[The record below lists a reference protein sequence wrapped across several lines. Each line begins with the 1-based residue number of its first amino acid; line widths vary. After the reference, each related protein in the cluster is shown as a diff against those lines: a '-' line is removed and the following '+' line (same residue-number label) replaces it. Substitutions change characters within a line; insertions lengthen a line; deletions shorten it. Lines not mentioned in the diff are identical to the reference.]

1 MKFSSVFLLILTLT
15 LSSCSISNVNKSDN
29 KSGSMSNYSIA
40 DVVTSATMNR
50 YQEGE
55 LKEYN
60 GTLLDP
66 AVGPRDNSIKGIQN
80 VNISDYTLR
89 IDGLVESPQEYK
101 YEDITS
107 MPSVTRLLTLYCVEG
122 WDATVLW
129 KGVLMKDV
137 LGSSKVK
144 SEAKTIIFH
153 AVDGY
158 TTSLPLKEILDKNLI
173 MAYSA
178 NNLPLPPALGFPF
191 IFVAENKWGYKW
203 ARWINR
209 IELSSD
215 TNYKGYWEKLG
226 YDNDAEYSK

>member
-1 MKFSSVFLLILTLT
+1 
-15 LSSCSISNVNKSDN
+15 
-29 KSGSMSNYSIA
+29 MSNYSIA

-80 VNISDYTLR
+80 VNISDYNLK
-89 IDGLVESPQEYK
+89 IDGLVDSPQEYK

-158 TTSLPLKEILDKNLI
+158 TTSLPLKEILDKNLM
-173 MAYSA
+173 MAYNA
-178 NNLPLPPALGFPF
+178 NNLPLPPSLGFPF

-215 TNYKGYWEKLG
+215 TKYKGYWEKLG
-226 YDNDAEYSK
+226 YDNTADYIK